1 MVCLSFEQSV
11 LKKKNGKIGGKNG
24 GKREGWFIR
33 KNHVVGFLLFR
44 ICLVFVLGALRHAGG
59 AARDT
64 SVRARLGYQRRLDQ
78 VSAPRGPVATARA
91 FSVTGQATGDP
102 DALCFFAR
110 FSRPGRVRVRA
121 CLCARLYL
129 KRTGLS
135 CLICTM
141 GGGLEWPARQLCA
154 RRWCSEGKLL
164 RDRGF
169 QDDVCDHLCF
179 FVVFNLDK
187 AALERGSLMQVI
199 GLSLSRFQ
207 VLATGLQTLTS
218 HGHFTFSEH
227 CSLLG

>member
-1 MVCLSFEQSV
+1 MVGRGRDGLFAKTTWWAFCCFVFAWSSSSGPSDMLAAPRGTPLSAPASV
-11 LKKKNGKIGGKNG
+11 TKDAWT
-24 GKREGWFIR
+24 R
-33 KNHVVGFLLFR
+33 
-44 ICLVFVLGALRHAGG
+44 
-59 AARDT
+59 
-64 SVRARLGYQRRLDQ
+64 
-78 VSAPRGPVATARA
+78 SAPREARSPRLALSQSQARPPATQTLCA
-91 FSVTGQATGDP
+91 FSLASRDP
-102 DALCFFAR
+102 GVC
-110 FSRPGRVRVRA
+110 V
-121 CLCARLYL
+121 CARLYL

>member
-1 MVCLSFEQSV
+1 MVGRGRDGLFA
-11 LKKKNGKIGGKNG
+11 KTT
-24 GKREGWFIR
+24 WW
-33 KNHVVGFLLFR
+33 GFLL
-44 ICLVFVLGALRHAGG
+44 CFVLAWSSSSGPSDMLA
-59 AARDT
+59 
-64 SVRARLGYQRRLDQ
+64 
-78 VSAPRGPVATARA
+78 APRGTPLSAPASVTKDAWTRSAPCEARSPRLALSQSQARPPATQMLCA
-91 FSVTGQATGDP
+91 FSFASRDP
-102 DALCFFAR
+102 GVCGSTSSL
-110 FSRPGRVRVRA
+110 RVRVCA
-121 CLCARLYL
+121 CLCACVYL

-187 AALERGSLMQVI
+187 TALERGSLMQVI

-207 VLATGLQTLTS
+207 VLATGLQTLTN